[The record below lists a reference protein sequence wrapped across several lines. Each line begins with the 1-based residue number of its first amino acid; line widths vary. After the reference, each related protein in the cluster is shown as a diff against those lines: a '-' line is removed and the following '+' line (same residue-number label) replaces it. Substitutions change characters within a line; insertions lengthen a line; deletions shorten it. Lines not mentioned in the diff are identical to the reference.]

1 MTPKVG
7 PTVNPGF
14 TNDALEKK
22 AADPVNLLVSASVN
36 GTPDRKPISKLTG
49 RCAAPS
55 IAPARNE
62 IRPTIAISCL
72 EFIESLRSLVI
83 WHLLWTRSPGTKT
96 QSEIQV
102 ASSF

>member
-22 AADPVNLLVSASVN
+22 AADPVNLLVSTSVN

-55 IAPARNE
+55 IASARIE
-62 IRPTIAISCL
+62 IRPTTAIRCL
-72 EFIESLRSLVI
+72 ELIESLRSLVI
-83 WHLLWTRSPGTKT
+83 WYLLWTGIPGRTT
-96 QSEIQV
+96 QSAIQI
-102 ASSF
+102 ASGF